1 MIFGAKREGKVLGH
15 AMEDF
20 LLVFIRVWIMLPLEK
35 RGQVLH
41 SLTLLCHSLM
51 GKQHALL
58 WCFGCQLKVFE
69 DVGSIY

>member
-1 MIFGAKREGKVLGH
+1 MIFGAKREGKVLVH

-20 LLVFIRVWIMLPLEK
+20 LLVFILVWIMLPLEK
-35 RGQVLH
+35 RAQVL